1 MGDFSRSPKELLDE
15 SLKKGYVGLHIEQG
29 VPVLDRDLNL
39 LHDLIATLT
48 RKIVARYIGDG
59 IAVGHDGFKIAP
71 ADGDN
76 DFQIL
81 AGPSSEPGICL
92 VDGIEVVIDKATPY
106 SAQKLPDGQPMPKLT
121 APPGP
126 PSDDRSTD
134 RTDTVFLD
142 IWLTEVDGS
151 VADHEALRNPDDV
164 GMQTSVRIRREWRVR
179 VAEDAADPPPS
190 PRDSGHVHYPLA
202 TLIRPRGN
210 EKITEGMIIDRR
222 QRRLTLTDLEQR
234 VQTMEL
240 LRLQP
245 RFSGPAPF
253 SPPFGA
259 PPTEV
264 ELSGRNFDVGAVAV
278 RFGTKLATEVDVQS
292 STKITATLPAGL
304 RPGLVPITVET
315 TSGTVVSEKAFK
327 VVGQRPKIDSFTP
340 PSGNIETSTTP
351 ATKVTI
357 TGSHLDENIGDEK
370 TIVEFGEKDP
380 EFEAKVES
388 VTATKVVVFVPL
400 SASAGEHIIFVRTSS
415 GSGQSSARFTVR
427 VPS

>member
-48 RKIVARYIGDG
+48 RDIVARYIGSG
-59 IAVGHDGFKIAP
+59 IAVNHDGFKIAP

-81 AGPSSEPGICL
+81 AGPSSDPGRCL
-92 VDGIEVVIDKATPY
+92 VDGIEVVIDKATRY
-106 SAQKLPDGQPMPKLT
+106 SAQRLPDGQPLPKLA
-121 APPGP
+121 APPGS

-142 IWLTEVDGS
+142 VWLTEVDGFMD
-151 VADHEALRNPDDV
+151 DHEALRNPDDV
-164 GMQTSVRIRREWRVR
+164 GMQTSVRIRREWLVR
-179 VAEDAADPPPS
+179 VAEDAANPPPAA
-190 PRDSGHVHYPLA
+190 DASGHVHYPLA

-222 QRRLTLTDLEQR
+222 QQRLTMTDLEQR
-234 VQTMEL
+234 VQTVER

-245 RFSGPAPF
+245 QFSGPAPF
-253 SPPFGA
+253 SPPFGT
-259 PPTEV
+259 PRTKV
-264 ELSGRNFDVGAVAV
+264 ELSGRNLDVGAIEV
-278 RFGTKLATEVDVQS
+278 RFGTKLASEVDIQS
-292 STKITATLPAGL
+292 STKITATVPEGL
-304 RPGLVPITVET
+304 RPGFVPITVAT
-315 TSGTVVSEKAFK
+315 TSGTVVSEKTFK
-327 VVGQRPKIDSFTP
+327 VVGQRPKIDRFTP
-340 PSGNIETSTTP
+340 TSGNRETATTP

-357 TGSHLDENIGDEK
+357 TGSHLDENIGNEK
-370 TIVEFGEKDP
+370 TIVEFGEKEP
-380 EFEAKVES
+380 EFEAKVER
-388 VTATKVVVFVPL
+388 VTATEVVAFVPL
-400 SASAGEHIIFVRTSS
+400 SASAGEHIIFVTTSS
-415 GSGQSSARFTVR
+415 GSGESSAKFTVK